1 MNRSNTP
8 SFPARAWRAAA
19 AAALGAGLA
28 LAAGAQQPA
37 PQATQPPPQQQQILQ
52 PQAGSA
58 ADPSGDLGAL
68 STRWLNDAVQAAQ
81 VQGGANAMPL
91 RMEVSVGSL
100 DPRLRL
106 APCNRVEPYLPIG
119 SRLWGRT
126 RLGLRC
132 LDGATHWNVFLP
144 VTVKA
149 IGPAWVLRDGVAP
162 GAVLKPGDAVQ
173 AEADWAADASPVVAD
188 PAQWVGRVA
197 TRGLAAGQP
206 IRQSMVRTQQV
217 MQAGAA
223 VRVLAGGQGFEVS
236 TEGQTLSAGAVGEPV
251 RVRMPNGRIAT
262 GQVVDAGTVRLA
274 L

>member
-1 MNRSNTP
+1 MSQPPRP
-8 SFPARAWRAAA
+8 SLPIRL
-19 AAALGAGLA
+19 AAALGLA
-28 LAAGAQQPA
+28 LAATAAPAFAQAPAGA
-37 PQATQPPPQQQQILQ
+37 ATLPGTTGDIGPDFV
-52 PQAGSA
+52 A
-58 ADPSGDLGAL
+58 AAQHWVD
-68 STRWLNDAVQAAQ
+68 DAVAQGRGAA
-81 VQGGANAMPL
+81 GTDMAPL
-91 RMEVSVGSL
+91 RMEVSIGTL
-100 DPRLRL
+100 DSRLRL
-106 APCNRVEPYLPIG
+106 APCASVEPYMPPG
-119 SRLWGRT
+119 QRLWGRA

-132 LDGATHWNVFLP
+132 IDGAVRWNVFLP

-206 IRQSMVRTQQV
+206 IRPSMVRTQQV